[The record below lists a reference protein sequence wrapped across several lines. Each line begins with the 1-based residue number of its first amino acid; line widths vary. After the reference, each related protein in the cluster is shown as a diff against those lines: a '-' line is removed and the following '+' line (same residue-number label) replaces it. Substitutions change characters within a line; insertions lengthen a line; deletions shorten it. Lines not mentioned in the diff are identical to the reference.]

1 MKKWLLLLLPAVAYG
16 ETKLISME
24 DADCRLMKT
33 FTLRAQCEEA
43 QGIKPKASDDI
54 KVEDVAAN
62 LSAARNLRTL
72 FEQLNNFAFDVKDEF
87 PPKLILF
94 PEVNPNI
101 EKYEIERAIMEGVYR
116 TFVHLNIP
124 CINLSV
130 IPRNSGNNDYTKEV
144 GLSVCK
150 EDAVLSL
157 SQVLDISD
165 LKSLIT
171 TETVAGMKFENS
183 WIPEFSRVYYGERR
197 TGDDVKRTRI
207 VELLKGKTITK
218 PPATST
224 YKSPTYSAPVTYR
237 SPKNSSSYSN
247 YSSGGICPPGQT
259 WVSPHTRKGHSVRG
273 HCRKVR

>member
-33 FTLRAQCEEA
+33 FTLRAQCEEV
-43 QGIKPKASDDI
+43 QGIKPKASESV
-54 KVEDVAAN
+54 KVEDINATK
-62 LSAARNLRTL
+62 NLRTL
-72 FEQLNNFAFDVKDEF
+72 FGQLNNFAFEVKDES
-87 PPKLILF
+87 PPRLILF

-101 EKYEIERAIMEGVYR
+101 EKYEVERAIMEGVYR
-116 TFVHLNIP
+116 TFVHLNIS

-130 IPRNSGNNDYTKEV
+130 IPRKLGENDYTKEV
-144 GLSVCK
+144 GLSICRD
-150 EDAVLSL
+150 DAVLSL
-157 SQVLDISD
+157 SQVLGVSD

-171 TETVAGMKFENS
+171 TETVAGVKFENQ
-183 WIPEFSRVYYGERR
+183 WIPEFSRVYYGEHR

-224 YKSPTYSAPVTYR
+224 YKAPTYSAPVTYR

-259 WVSPHTRKGHSVRG
+259 WVSPHTRKGHAVRG